1 MQPSFKNIFEKILQT
16 LNSIQYISIS
26 SVVDFDLTGSGG
38 EDEQEDSRA
47 GETERRAQTD
57 GAGAVL
63 SVTVCLSDQQ
73 LAVDAQMTIH
83 YTTQTALQEQ
93 ERFTGKYIT
102 AQICSHKNYG
112 KWMV

>member
-1 MQPSFKNIFEKILQT
+1 MQPSFINIFEKILQT
-16 LNSIQYISIS
+16 LNSIQYICIS
-26 SVVDFDLTGSGG
+26 SVVGFDLTGSGG

-73 LAVDAQMTIH
+73 LAVDAQMTPHNPLH
-83 YTTQTALQEQ
+83 YTDSTTRAGALYWEVHNC
-93 ERFTGKYIT
+93 TDLL
-102 AQICSHKNYG
+102 S
-112 KWMV
+112 